1 MLNCF
6 YLLKK
11 IFKKEKCILETTLAS
26 LAIESW
32 RLSKSFERLL
42 TKSDPMEQRKY
53 KSKLSWFNKKLN
65 ETLEQANLKFINL
78 ENQKYDIGAAVTAIN
93 LDDFNPDDDLEIDQ
107 MIEPIVMSNEGVLRA
122 GTVVLRKRSS

>member
-1 MLNCF
+1 MFIIIENI
-6 YLLKK
+6 KK
-11 IFKKEKCILETTLAS
+11 FKCILETTLAS

-42 TKSDPMEQRKY
+42 IKSDPMEQRKY

-65 ETLEQANLKFINL
+65 ETLEEANLKFINL
-78 ENQKYDIGAAVTAIN
+78 ENQKYDTGAAVTAIN
-93 LDDFNPDDDLEIDQ
+93 LDDFKPDDDLEIDQ

-122 GTVVLRKRSS
+122 GTVVLRKRSA

>member
-1 MLNCF
+1 M
-6 YLLKK
+6 
-11 IFKKEKCILETTLAS
+11 ETTLAS

-42 TKSDPMEQRKY
+42 IKSDPIEQRKY

-65 ETLEQANLKFINL
+65 ETLEEANLKFINL
-78 ENQKYDIGAAVTAIN
+78 ENQKYDTGAAVTAIN
-93 LDDFNPDDDLEIDQ
+93 LDDFKPDDDLEIDQ

-122 GTVVLRKRSS
+122 GTVVLRKRSA

>member
-1 MLNCF
+1 MSLNIKENI
-6 YLLKK
+6 KK
-11 IFKKEKCILETTLAS
+11 LKCILETTLAS

-65 ETLEQANLKFINL
+65 ETLEEANLKFINL
-78 ENQKYDIGAAVTAIN
+78 ENQKYDTGAAVTAIN
-93 LDDFNPDDDLEIDQ
+93 LDDFKPDDDLEIDQ
-107 MIEPIVMSNEGVLRA
+107 MIEPIVMSNEGVLMT
-122 GTVVLRKRSS
+122 GTVVLRKRSAQ

>member
-1 MLNCF
+1 MFLF
-6 YLLKK
+6 IKEDIKK
-11 IFKKEKCILETTLAS
+11 LKCILETTLAS

-65 ETLEQANLKFINL
+65 ETLEEANLKFINL
-78 ENQKYDIGAAVTAIN
+78 ENQKYDTGAAVTAIN
-93 LDDFNPDDDLEIDQ
+93 LDDFKPDDDLEIDQ

-122 GTVVLRKRSS
+122 GTVVLRKRSA

>member
-1 MLNCF
+1 LF
-6 YLLKK
+6 LFIKEDIKK
-11 IFKKEKCILETTLAS
+11 LKCILETTLAS

-65 ETLEQANLKFINL
+65 ETLEEANLKFINL
-78 ENQKYDIGAAVTAIN
+78 ENQKYDTGAAVTAIN
-93 LDDFNPDDDLEIDQ
+93 LDDFKPDDDLEIDQ

-122 GTVVLRKRSS
+122 GTVVLRKRSA

>member
-1 MLNCF
+1 MFLFIKENI
-6 YLLKK
+6 KK
-11 IFKKEKCILETTLAS
+11 LKCILETTLAS

-65 ETLEQANLKFINL
+65 ETLEEANLKFINL
-78 ENQKYDIGAAVTAIN
+78 ENQKYDTGAAVTAIN
-93 LDDFNPDDDLEIDQ
+93 LDDFKPDDDLEIDQ
-107 MIEPIVMSNEGVLRA
+107 MIEPIVMSNEGVFRA
-122 GTVVLRKRSS
+122 GTVVLRKRSA

>member
-1 MLNCF
+1 MFLFIKENI
-6 YLLKK
+6 KK
-11 IFKKEKCILETTLAS
+11 LKCILETTLAS

-42 TKSDPMEQRKY
+42 IKSDPMEQRKY

-65 ETLEQANLKFINL
+65 ETLEEANLKFINL
-78 ENQKYDIGAAVTAIN
+78 ENQKYDTGAAVTAIN
-93 LDDFNPDDDLEIDQ
+93 LDDFKPDDDLEIDQ

-122 GTVVLRKRSS
+122 GTVVLRKRSV

>member
-1 MLNCF
+1 M
-6 YLLKK
+6 YLIIKENIKK
-11 IFKKEKCILETTLAS
+11 LKCILETTLVS

-42 TKSDPMEQRKY
+42 IKSDPMEQRKY

-65 ETLEQANLKFINL
+65 ETLEEANLKFINL
-78 ENQKYDIGAAVTAIN
+78 ENQKYDTGAAVTAIN
-93 LDDFNPDDDLEIDQ
+93 LDDFQPDEDLEIDQ

-122 GTVVLRKRSS
+122 GTVVLRKRSAQ

>member
-1 MLNCF
+1 MFLIIKENI
-6 YLLKK
+6 KK
-11 IFKKEKCILETTLAS
+11 QKYILETTLTS

-122 GTVVLRKRSS
+122 GTVVLRKRSA

>member
-1 MLNCF
+1 MFLFIKENV
-6 YLLKK
+6 KK
-11 IFKKEKCILETTLAS
+11 LKCILETTLAS

-53 KSKLSWFNKKLN
+53 KSKLSWFNKKLK
-65 ETLEQANLKFINL
+65 ETLEEANLKFINL
-78 ENQKYDIGAAVTAIN
+78 ENQKYDTGAAVTAIN
-93 LDDFNPDDDLEIDQ
+93 LDEFQPDDDLEIDQ

-122 GTVVLRKRSS
+122 GTVVLRKRSA

>member
-1 MLNCF
+1 M
-6 YLLKK
+6 
-11 IFKKEKCILETTLAS
+11 ETTLAS

-65 ETLEQANLKFINL
+65 ETLEEANLKFINL
-78 ENQKYDIGAAVTAIN
+78 ENQKYDTGAAVTAIN
-93 LDDFNPDDDLEIDQ
+93 LDDFKPDDDLEIDQ

-122 GTVVLRKRSS
+122 GTVVLRKRSA

>member
-1 MLNCF
+1 MFLFIKENI
-6 YLLKK
+6 KK
-11 IFKKEKCILETTLAS
+11 LKCILETTLAS

-65 ETLEQANLKFINL
+65 ETLEEANLKFINL
-78 ENQKYDIGAAVTAIN
+78 ENQKYDTGAAVTAIN
-93 LDDFNPDDDLEIDQ
+93 LDDFKPDDDLEIDQ

-122 GTVVLRKRSS
+122 GTVVLRKRSV

>member
-1 MLNCF
+1 MFLFIKENI
-6 YLLKK
+6 KK
-11 IFKKEKCILETTLAS
+11 LKCILETTLAS

-65 ETLEQANLKFINL
+65 ETLEEANLKFINL
-78 ENQKYDIGAAVTAIN
+78 ENQKYDTGAAVTAIN
-93 LDDFNPDDDLEIDQ
+93 LDDFKPDDDLEIDQ
-107 MIEPIVMSNEGVLRA
+107 MIEPIVMSNEGVLMT
-122 GTVVLRKRSS
+122 GTVVLRKRSA

>member
-1 MLNCF
+1 MFLF
-6 YLLKK
+6 IKEDIKK
-11 IFKKEKCILETTLAS
+11 LKCILEATLAS

-65 ETLEQANLKFINL
+65 ETLEEANLKFINL
-78 ENQKYDIGAAVTAIN
+78 ENQKYDTGAAVTAIN
-93 LDDFNPDDDLEIDQ
+93 LDDFKPDDDLEIDQ

-122 GTVVLRKRSS
+122 GTVVLRKRSA